1 MFTAEVS
8 NGNSVTVIVLMV
20 SQPPVVLA
28 TVSIT
33 WPAAVNTCPSN
44 VYGNS
49 LAQTAR
55 LTAMV
60 SNGSSV
66 TVIVLMVSQP
76 HVVLAT
82 VSITRPAV
90 VNTCPSNVYGNSLA
104 HTARLTAVVSRG
116 SSVIVIVLIV

>member
-1 MFTAEVS
+1 
-8 NGNSVTVIVLMV
+8 MV
-20 SQPPVVLA
+20 SQPHVVLA

-33 WPAAVNTCPSN
+33 RPAGVHTCPAN
-44 VYGNS
+44 EYGS
-49 LAQTAR
+49 TLAHTAR
-55 LTAMV
+55 LTAVV
-60 SNGSSV
+60 SRGSSV

-116 SSVIVIVLIV
+116 SSVIVIVLIVSQ